1 MTKEL
6 EHLKSGKLIRT
17 PSFYVGYCTNLKMF
31 FKNYPADPNFL
42 LLTQDQVECVIKN
55 NAITMQETTFQ
66 SLLESYL

>member
-31 FKNYPADPNFL
+31 FKNYPTIPSFM
-42 LLTQDQVECVIKN
+42 LLTQAQVECIIVSY
-55 NAITMQETTFQ
+55 AITMQETTFQ